1 MLKTISKDEFR
12 KLRQILKEYYTY
24 LEQNPESL
32 ITRFYGLHKMIY
44 RKKQSMKVDRKYLVI
59 MNNVFRDIKIG
70 NRFDLKGSTVGRV
83 SLHSIEEFE
92 DQSRDVKKI
101 LKDIDFD
108 KNVGNIKLEKKQGK
122 KTLEE
127 ILEQDSH
134 FLGSVDIIDYSVLL
148 GEVVDNDYIS

>member
-1 MLKTISKDEFR
+1 
-12 KLRQILKEYYTY
+12 
-24 LEQNPESL
+24 
-32 ITRFYGLHKMIY
+32 MIY

-70 NRFDLKGSTVGRV
+70 NRFDLKGSTAGRV